1 MINVLLVDDHE
12 LVRAGIRRILEDI
25 KGIKVV
31 GEASCGEDAVKWCRT
46 NAVDVVLMD
55 MSMPGI
61 GGLEATRKIARSTAD
76 VKIIML
82 TVHTENPLP
91 AKVMQAG
98 AAGYLSK
105 VETAEEV
112 YHEIELQAQ
121 QLEYDYYSLCVRHP
135 VPFTRP
141 KVAFYTNYPEAWV
154 SYYQAKN
161 FLAIDPVL
169 NPENFSQGHLMWNDD
184 LFSEAQPLWEAARAH
199 GLRRGVT
206 QYLMLPNRALGFL
219 SFSRC
224 SAREIPILSDELQ
237 LKMQLLV
244 RESLMALMRLNDE
257 IVMTPEM
264 NFSKR
269 EKEILRWT
277 AEGKTSAE
285 IAMILSISENT
296 VNFHQ
301 KNMQKK
307 INAPNKTQVACYAAA
322 TGLI

>member
-1 MINVLLVDDHE
+1 MQDTDFFSWLRTMLL
-12 LVRAGIRRILEDI
+12 RFQRM
-25 KGIKVV
+25 
-31 GEASCGEDAVKWCRT
+31 EA
-46 NAVDVVLMD
+46 
-55 MSMPGI
+55 
-61 GGLEATRKIARSTAD
+61 
-76 VKIIML
+76 
-82 TVHTENPLP
+82 
-91 AKVMQAG
+91 
-98 AAGYLSK
+98 
-105 VETAEEV
+105 AEEV

-161 FLAIDPVL
+161 FL
-169 NPENFSQGHLMWNDD
+169 
-184 LFSEAQPLWEAARAH
+184 
-199 GLRRGVT
+199 
-206 QYLMLPNRALGFL
+206 LPNRALGFL
-219 SFSRC
+219 SFSRS

-269 EKEILRWT
+269 EKEILKWT